1 MFEKFALNDPDAA
14 VSDILLD
21 PRRDTDTD
29 HCNRF
34 ILQGGGGEYEV
45 VIGFGWSNGVALHTA
60 GEYGQYL
67 VSPSCPLIQVVEANG
82 TMAGNST
89 AMFRGFR
96 IPSEQ

>member
-1 MFEKFALNDPDAA
+1 MFIF
-14 VSDILLD
+14 
-21 PRRDTDTD
+21 
-29 HCNRF
+29 
-34 ILQGGGGEYEV
+34 QGGGGEYEV

-82 TMAGNST
+82 TSSSGNST